1 MIDATIDAT
10 IDTTTGFW
18 YIIHIYSGHEKKVEI
33 NLQKR
38 VQAMRLDKQILE
50 VIVPIK
56 EVAEVKNGKR
66 RVVERPSYPGYI
78 LIKTSDELK
87 GNSENPDVLRSWQL
101 VRETPSVM
109 GFIGSSSNPVP
120 LNEEEVNQVLNLSS
134 GGEKPEPIL
143 EVDFVSGD
151 QVRVI
156 EGPFKGFPAEV
167 NEVDRERQRL
177 HLTISI
183 FGRSTPI
190 DLEFLEVE
198 KI

>member
-1 MIDATIDAT
+1 MIDAA
-10 IDTTTGFW
+10 IDTTNGFW
-18 YIIHIYSGHEKKVEI
+18 YIVHIYSGHEKKVEI

-38 VQAMRLDKQILE
+38 VQAMRLDKLILE

-78 LIKTSDELK
+78 LVQTSDELK
-87 GNSENPDVLRSWQL
+87 SSSENPDVLRSWQL
-101 VRETPSVM
+101 VRETPGVM
-109 GFIGSSSNPVP
+109 GFIGASSNPVP
-120 LNEEEVNQVLNLSS
+120 LSEEEVNQVMNQSS
-134 GGEKPEPIL
+134 GGERPEPIL

>member
-1 MIDATIDAT
+1 MIDAA

-18 YIIHIYSGHEKKVEI
+18 YIVHIYSGHEKKVEI

-38 VQAMRLDKQILE
+38 VQAMRLDKLILE

-78 LIKTSDELK
+78 LVQTSDELK
-87 GNSENPDVLRSWQL
+87 SSSENPDVLRSWQL
-101 VRETPSVM
+101 GRETPGVM
-109 GFIGSSSNPVP
+109 GFIGASSNPVP
-120 LNEEEVNQVLNLSS
+120 LSEEEVNQVLNLSS
-134 GGEKPEPIL
+134 GGERPEPIL

-177 HLTISI
+177 HLTI
-183 FGRSTPI
+183 
-190 DLEFLEVE
+190 
-198 KI
+198 